1 MSVKCSEV
9 VNFKITMGYHG
20 LISQVFDQEIEYIH
34 GYKSLIGDYFK
45 KALALQVSSGSKL
58 GKLPDEY
65 EKANWLDSSP
75 ILKLTQ
81 QIPKII
87 QKQLESLKNF
97 LDDIEGKLKAV
108 EAYLKGKASEI
119 KKYQQKYDETN
130 NELIKKYIEVE
141 KMKNSYLNSINKSE
155 NLIMKFY
162 DNKKKIEEA
171 KKGKVNLNDNELKLL
186 NDKNKEYESQK
197 KSQIKSTKKHEV
209 EYKNV
214 IQKSV
219 KYEDKFISI
228 VNDSIKGV
236 KDVIGD
242 ISDKLRE
249 TIVDFLNSVR
259 DSFKIPLDIIDSNI
273 EYMKDLN
280 EKQIITTAMEKTF
293 NNECKLLHITPVRYS
308 LKSLEITEED
318 SKKRN
323 SKGSNS
329 KNKKKNKNNINDENY
344 LEEKGMVKFE
354 DGFEEMSYFEDD
366 MALFTVKEMFENFEL
381 INHNGL
387 NIKIEEEKNEAK
399 SYVNKLILNMSHET
413 NKISNDF
420 NIINEED
427 VTPFTNEEKNNLKS
441 LLNKHHN
448 RVIFL
453 HKLNDYRT
461 SSLFELSKNEY
472 QILGE
477 LFSSLID
484 ISKKEKDYHSVE
496 MAIILSKTY
505 YIMEN
510 NKKVYIQNLIQNN
523 ENFKEKSFWEEL
535 LIYSISKEVIRSK
548 KRDGDNSE
556 KEDILNEKNA
566 NIIFSQLLSLID
578 NMSDFGVDGE
588 MIKQI
593 IEPKLIYYK
602 VDDKLKATINSVIE
616 SKMKVKK
623 NDK

>member
-9 VNFKITMGYHG
+9 VNFKISMGYHG

-34 GYKSLIGDYFK
+34 GYKSLINEYFK

-87 QKQLESLKNF
+87 QKQLESQRNF
-97 LDDIEGKLKAV
+97 LDEIEGKLKSV
-108 EAYLKGKASEI
+108 EAYLKSKASEI

-130 NELIKKYIEVE
+130 NELIKKYIDVE
-141 KMKNSYLNSINKSE
+141 KIKNSYLNSINKSE

-171 KKGKVNLNDNELKLL
+171 KNGKVKLNDNEMKLL

-209 EYKNV
+209 EYKSV
-214 IQKSV
+214 VQKSV

-236 KDVIGD
+236 KDVVGD
-242 ISDKLRE
+242 IADKLRE
-249 TIVDFLNSVR
+249 TIVDFLYSIK
-259 DSFKIPLDIIDSNI
+259 DSFKIPLDIIDSNL

-280 EKQIITTAMEKTF
+280 EKDIITKAMEKTF
-293 NNECKLLHITPVRYS
+293 NNESKLLHITPVRYS
-308 LKSLEITEED
+308 LKSLEVTEED

-323 SKGSNS
+323 SKGSS
-329 KNKKKNKNNINDENY
+329 GKIKNKNKNKTNDENY

-366 MALFTVKEMFENFEL
+366 MALLTVKEMFENFEL

-387 NIKIEEEKNEAK
+387 NIKVEEEKNEAK

-413 NKISNDF
+413 NKIANDSNF
-420 NIINEED
+420 INEEY

-441 LLNKHHN
+441 LLDRHHN

-510 NKKVYIQNLIQNN
+510 GKKVYIQNLIQNN
-523 ENFKEKSFWEEL
+523 EHFKEKSFWEEL

-556 KEDILNEKNA
+556 KEDISNEKNA

-593 IEPKLIYYK
+593 IEPKLIYYN
-602 VDDKLKATINSVIE
+602 VGDKLKATINDVIA
-616 SKMKVKK
+616 SKMKITK